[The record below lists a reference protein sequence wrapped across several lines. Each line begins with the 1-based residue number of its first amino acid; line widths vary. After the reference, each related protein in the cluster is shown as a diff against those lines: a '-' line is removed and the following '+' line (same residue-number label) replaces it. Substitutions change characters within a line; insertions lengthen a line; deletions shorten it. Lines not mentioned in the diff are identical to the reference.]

1 MAGVYKTS
9 DEMIEAVAKETGVK
23 PDDVRKVIRASF
35 ESTKAYIVR
44 EAQEIELQQS
54 RLRDKIIGSVQL

>member
-9 DEMIEAVAKETGVK
+9 DEMIEAGSKEKGVK